1 MSVTRGKFRT
11 AIGAAEGRSQLMAAP
26 DSKIM
31 GSKLSGGNQI
41 VIREDGRARGGP
53 DRIGNNLM
61 FPSMWRHYAHGHGHA
76 YQTGD
81 QIVDEFYRARLKGG
95 SQVE

>member
-11 AIGAAEGRSQLMAAP
+11 AIGAAEGRSQLMAGRP
-26 DSKIM
+26 DRKIM
-31 GSKLSGGNQI
+31 GSKSGVGWESDCNQ
-41 VIREDGRARGGP
+41 RRRARGGP
-53 DRIGNNLM
+53 DRIGNLM
-61 FPSMWRHYAHGHGHA
+61 FPSMWRHYAHGHA